1 MSHTLFE
8 GSDHYVATA
17 DLMMAVNGCPSIACL
32 RAEGVRRV

>member
-17 DLMMAVNGCPSIACL
+17 DLMMAVNAAITLKRPLLVKG
-32 RAEGVRRV
+32 